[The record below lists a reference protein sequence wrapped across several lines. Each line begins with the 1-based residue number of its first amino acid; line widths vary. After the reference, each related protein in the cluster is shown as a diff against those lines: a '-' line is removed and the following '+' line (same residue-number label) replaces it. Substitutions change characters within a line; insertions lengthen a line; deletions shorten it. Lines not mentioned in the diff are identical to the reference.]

1 MPELPEVETVRR
13 GLEPHMRG
21 ALIVEAKVH
30 RRDLRFPFPP
40 RFASRLKGQRIEAV
54 GRRAKYLL
62 FVLSSGETWL
72 SHLGMTGAWHVEQGG
87 DLRDGRYY
95 RQPDAP
101 AHTHLNLLLERADS
115 SRVAIS
121 YSDARRFGFMDLF
134 ADPAGNAFLTGLGP
148 EPLGNEFSAA
158 HLAAAFAGKQAPVKS
173 ALLDQRVVA
182 GLGNIYVSEALHRA
196 QISPRRRA
204 ASLVGRGGR
213 AKAELEVLVA
223 AIRAVLIEA
232 IEAGG
237 STLRDFRTASGELGY
252 FQHRFLVY
260 DREGEDCPR
269 PGCGGRVRR
278 IVQSGRASFYCPRC
292 QR

>member
-21 ALIVEAKVH
+21 AVIVEALVN

-40 RFASRLKGQRIEAV
+40 RFASRLAGQRIEEV

-62 FVLSSGETWL
+62 FSLSNGETWL
-72 SHLGMTGAWHVEQGG
+72 SHLGMTGVWHVEQGG
-87 DLRDGRYY
+87 DLIAGRYHPA
-95 RQPDAP
+95 PDAP
-101 AHTHLNLLLERADS
+101 AHTHLNMLLERPDS

-134 ADPAGNAFLTGLGP
+134 ADAGTNPFLAGLGP
-148 EPLGNEFSAA
+148 EPLGNEFSAL

-196 QISPRRRA
+196 KISPRRRA
-204 ASLVGRGGR
+204 DTLVRRDGGASD
-213 AKAELEVLVA
+213 ALEVLVET
-223 AIRAVLIEA
+223 IRAVLIEA
-232 IEAGG
+232 IDAGG

-260 DREGEDCPR
+260 DREGEKCPR
-269 PGCGGRVRR
+269 RGCGGQVRR
-278 IVQSGRASFYCPRC
+278 IVQSGRASYYCPRC